1 MAMNSKIATGKKENI
16 AQAITDGKLT
26 PGTLVITSDTNE
38 SAFIDA
44 ESNVDYLKE
53 RLQEDIQVNGVNIGN
68 WTDGKT
74 IPAGLT
80 IDEFIKQMVQKA
92 IPATYTQPTVTLAN
106 NGGAAAGNVEAGT
119 SVTPKLKATFNKNDA
134 GDISTLVI
142 KNGASIVATGNSSTL
157 DYVAESPIVVGDA
170 SVSFTAEATYA
181 EGVIKNN
188 NLGEA
193 SPDGHIEAG
202 SKTSSSFTYTGKR
215 KMFYGTGVG
224 ATPEITSDL
233 IRGLSGSKL
242 DPANGN
248 KITVNVA
255 VGQQYIVIAYPATLK
270 DITTIRYEEGNDNS
284 MVANFTKSTA
294 NVADA
299 RGGDNGLMSY
309 KVYTYA
315 MSVPAPAAMTFIV
328 TI

>member
-1 MAMNSKIATGKKENI
+1 MAMERNIATGKKENI
-16 AQAITDGKLT
+16 NQAVADGTLK
-26 PGTLVITSDTNE
+26 PGTLIITSDTNE
-38 SAFIDA
+38 SAFVDA
-44 ESNVDYLKE
+44 DSNVDYLKE

-92 IPATYTQPTVTLAN
+92 IPASYTQPSVTLAN
-106 NGGAAAGNVEAGT
+106 NGGTASGNVEAGT
-119 SVTPKLKATFNKNDA
+119 SVTPKLRATFNKNDA
-134 GDISTLVI
+134 GALTTLSI
-142 KNGASIVATGNSSTL
+142 KNGSSVVATGDSSPL
-157 DYVAESPIVVGDA
+157 EYNAESAIVVGDE
-170 SVSFTAEATYA
+170 SVTFTAEASYA
-181 EGVIKNN
+181 EGIIKNN

-202 SKTSSSFTYTGKR
+202 TKTSSSFTYTGKR
-215 KMFYGTGVG
+215 KLFYGTGVG
-224 ATPEITSDL
+224 STPEITSDVV
-233 IRGLSGSKL
+233 RGLSGGKL
-242 DPANGN
+242 NPANGN
-248 KITVNVA
+248 QITVNVA
-255 VGQQYIVIAYPATLK
+255 VGQQFIVIAYPATLR

-284 MVANFTKSTA
+284 MAANFTKSTVD
-294 NVADA
+294 VADA
-299 RGGDNGLMSY
+299 RGGSNGLMSY